1 MFEFLSSPFGLV
13 AVGLGV
19 LAVAVLALCLWI
31 TTLDRRMRGMADG
44 LETERRK
51 VAELQMVIG
60 RRANAARSYGNRG
73 RAAAP
78 APPRRL
84 LLLPPRP
91 LLLARP
97 CPRGCGSSGADG
109 GIRRRGRAPA
119 GVRAGFRG
127 RPCGRGAPRTWSRPA
142 PAGSGWTP
150 SSIPMRAVGGGRLGA
165 GRTGGAAAHRG
176 ARSQDI
182 AQGSSRGGRA
192 FAASAPLPSWRPAR
206 LAEPRRPLRPSALSE
221 RRRPAPPLLRTP
233 PQPPVLLRA
242 FPPRPRASPRCSPG
256 LRRAFRRPR
265 PPRAGGFPPRASGFP
280 VAQCPSSL
288 KRPAPRCSRRGPS
301 ATRLMRWGFYPL

>member
-78 APPRRL
+78 APAPAPVAAAAPAAPAGTAV
-84 LLLPPRP
+84 PPR
-91 LLLARP
+91 
-97 CPRGCGSSGADG
+97 GAGAPVPMG

-127 RPCGRGAPRTWSRPA
+127 RPCGRGAPRTWVAPRPGWQRVDA
-142 PAGSGWTP
+142 QQHSDAG
-150 SSIPMRAVGGGRLGA
+150 AVGGGRLGA

-176 ARSQDI
+176 ARSQDV
-182 AQGSSRGGRA
+182 AQGSSRGG
-192 FAASAPLPSWRPAR
+192 AR
-206 LAEPRRPLRPSALSE
+206 LCRSRRCRAGGPPGSPSPGGRCGPALFRSGAGPRRRSCAPRRSRPSCCGRSRPGPGLRPGAA
-221 RRRPAPPLLRTP
+221 R
-233 PQPPVLLRA
+233 
-242 FPPRPRASPRCSPG
+242 

-265 PPRAGGFPPRASGFP
+265 PPRALGAFPPRASG
-280 VAQCPSSL
+280 VSRCAMSL
-288 KRPAPRCSRRGPS
+288 PA
-301 ATRLMRWGFYPL
+301 

>member
-60 RRANAARSYGNRG
+60 RCRPGARRCCPG
-73 RAAAP
+73 RSCWCAHV
-78 APPRRL
+78 RTW
-84 LLLPPRP
+84 
-91 LLLARP
+91 
-97 CPRGCGSSGADG
+97 CGSSGADG

-127 RPCGRGAPRTWSRPA
+127 RPCGRGAPRTWVAPRPGWQRVDA
-142 PAGSGWTP
+142 QQHSDAG
-150 SSIPMRAVGGGRLGA
+150 AVGGGRLGA

-176 ARSQDI
+176 ARSQDV
-182 AQGSSRGGRA
+182 AQGSSRGG
-192 FAASAPLPSWRPAR
+192 AR
-206 LAEPRRPLRPSALSE
+206 LCRSRGRRVGGSPGSPSPGGRCGPALFRSGAGPCRCSCAPRRSRPSCCGRSRPGPGLRPGAA
-221 RRRPAPPLLRTP
+221 R
-233 PQPPVLLRA
+233 
-242 FPPRPRASPRCSPG
+242 

-265 PPRAGGFPPRASGFP
+265 PSRALGAFPPRASG
-280 VAQCPSSL
+280 VSRCAMSL
-288 KRPAPRCSRRGPS
+288 PA
-301 ATRLMRWGFYPL
+301 

>member
-78 APPRRL
+78 AAAP
-84 LLLPPRP
+84 
-91 LLLARP
+91 A
-97 CPRGCGSSGADG
+97 
-109 GIRRRGRAPA
+109 APA
-119 GVRAGFRG
+119 GTAV
-127 RPCGRGAPRTWSRPA
+127 PPRGAGAPVPMGASGGAAVPPRGSVPAWVAPRPGWQRVDA
-142 PAGSGWTP
+142 QQHSDAG
-150 SSIPMRAVGGGRLGA
+150 AVGGGRLGA

-176 ARSQDI
+176 ARSQDV
-182 AQGSSRGGRA
+182 AQGSSRGG
-192 FAASAPLPSWRPAR
+192 AR
-206 LAEPRRPLRPSALSE
+206 LCRSRRCRAGGPPGSPSPGGRCGPALFRSGAGPRRRSCAPRRSRPSCCGRS
-221 RRRPAPPLLRTP
+221 RPG
-233 PQPPVLLRA
+233 
-242 FPPRPRASPRCSPG
+242 PG
-256 LRRAFRRPR
+256 LCPGAARLRRAFRRPR
-265 PPRAGGFPPRASGFP
+265 PPRALGAFPPRASGVSRCAMF
-280 VAQCPSSL
+280 L
-288 KRPAPRCSRRGPS
+288 PA
-301 ATRLMRWGFYPL
+301 

>member
-78 APPRRL
+78 APAPAPVAAAAPAAPAGTAV
-84 LLLPPRP
+84 PPR
-91 LLLARP
+91 
-97 CPRGCGSSGADG
+97 GAGAPVPMG

-127 RPCGRGAPRTWSRPA
+127 RPCGRGAPRTWVAPRPGWQRVDA
-142 PAGSGWTP
+142 QQHSDAG
-150 SSIPMRAVGGGRLGA
+150 AVGGGRLGA

-176 ARSQDI
+176 ARSQDV
-182 AQGSSRGGRA
+182 AQGSSRGG
-192 FAASAPLPSWRPAR
+192 AR
-206 LAEPRRPLRPSALSE
+206 LCRSRGRRVGGSPGPTRPGGRCGPALFRSGAGPRRRSCAPRRSRPPCCGRSRPGPGLRPGAA
-221 RRRPAPPLLRTP
+221 R
-233 PQPPVLLRA
+233 
-242 FPPRPRASPRCSPG
+242 

-265 PPRAGGFPPRASGFP
+265 PPRALGAFPPRASG
-280 VAQCPSSL
+280 VSRCAMSL
-288 KRPAPRCSRRGPS
+288 PA
-301 ATRLMRWGFYPL
+301 